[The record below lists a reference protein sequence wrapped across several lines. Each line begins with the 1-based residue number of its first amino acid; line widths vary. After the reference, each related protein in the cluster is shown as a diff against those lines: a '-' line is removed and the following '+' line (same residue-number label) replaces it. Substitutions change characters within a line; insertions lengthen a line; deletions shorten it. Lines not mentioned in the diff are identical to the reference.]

1 MPVYRLY
8 DTVGTNLGLFEDPTT
23 NIAAGDIVVLE
34 DGRDAHVTMR
44 VGTSDEP
51 VLVVFAAPGAPRIPT
66 WRGVEFPAPRRL
78 GRFQRPSAAGAQR
91 TPVRR

>member
-8 DTVGTNLGLFEDPTT
+8 DTVGTNLGLFEEPTA
-23 NIAAGDIVVLE
+23 NITAGDIVELE

-44 VGTSDEP
+44 VETSDEP

-66 WRGVEFPAPRRL
+66 WRSAEFPDRRRL
-78 GRFQRPSAAGAQR
+78 QGFQR
-91 TPVRR
+91 VRKVC